1 MPVVTLA
8 ALPLAASLPL
18 GALAVLL
25 ACGVYDVSRNRPHD
39 AAVLRRYFTGN
50 GILTWLLSPLNTL
63 LDLMSLPYV
72 NKGIYTIDD
81 LPKGH
86 QEEIRRLID
95 AAHSEDLVG
104 KLEARAEKAKR
115 SMVFFKWYGANV
127 ETFADIP
134 AFHEKY
140 RYIKTIGVSCFNKRQ
155 STSKHFGPLR
165 ATLRVLYN
173 VNDIRDDTAY
183 IDVGDVRNVW
193 RDSKLFIFDDTLMH
207 RSVNETDQ
215 ARYCLFVDI
224 LRPSLLTGPMSAAVS
239 ATRVLLRGVNYLF
252 YKNWEVI
259 QK

>member
-1 MPVVTLA
+1 MP
-8 ALPLAASLPL
+8 LPLAVTIPA
-18 GALAVLL
+18 GATALL
-25 ACGVYDVSRNRPHD
+25 VACGLYDVSRNRPRD
-39 AAVLRRYFTGN
+39 GAVLRRYFLGN

-63 LDLMSLPYV
+63 IDLLCLPYV
-72 NKGIYTIDD
+72 NRGIYRIED
-81 LPKGH
+81 LPPGH

-134 AFHEKY
+134 AFHERY
-140 RYIKTIGVSCFNKRQ
+140 RYIQTIGVSCFNKRQ

-173 VNDIRDDTAY
+173 VNDIQTDTAY

-224 LRPSLLTGPMSAAVS
+224 LRPTPFAAPLRAAVS
-239 ATRVLLRGVNYLF
+239 FTRVFLRGVNYLF